1 MKCPFPRFHFHCVH
15 PDISSSGFRN
25 FLCEVGRRWRGF
37 GLKPSLPRPKLQKLE
52 AATLGPASVV
62 TQGIG
67 GFVKRRAVSLSPS
80 LPGPSS
86 FGALCLSSCT
96 IQAEDHLFRMWHNNL
111 FQFIEFC
118 YPRGPSLEEDYLIS
132 TSSNFPSPLFVFLVW
147 KPGGS

>member
-1 MKCPFPRFHFHCVH
+1 M
-15 PDISSSGFRN
+15 
-25 FLCEVGRRWRGF
+25 
-37 GLKPSLPRPKLQKLE
+37 
-52 AATLGPASVV
+52 
-62 TQGIG
+62 
-67 GFVKRRAVSLSPS
+67 KRRAVSLSPS

-86 FGALCLSSCT
+86 FGALSLSSCT